1 MTVDSV
7 FIAKKKTKF
16 FLQLNVFWKMFNFEI
31 LISLLAFIFIAILV
45 GKNLI
50 KIYFFNR
57 IFSMLS
63 KS

>member
-7 FIAKKKTKF
+7 FIAKKKTNF